1 MQHASNQQDY
11 LRTQASL
18 HYRRQRCDSDLPVTN
33 HNPTPDATDPLTSD
47 SSLELDTI
55 FELLANQRRRLTL
68 YTLSDATN
76 GVTTL
81 HSLIED
87 VTALTAAINETAFT
101 KDQYR
106 AVARDLYHWHL
117 PVLADVGLIDCDARH
132 EVIRYLDA
140 PTLET
145 WIDLARGDELYQ
157 HQLSH

>member
-1 MQHASNQQDY
+1 M
-11 LRTQASL
+11 
-18 HYRRQRCDSDLPVTN
+18 TN
-33 HNPTPDATDPLTSD
+33 HNPTTDAAPTVSSD
-47 SSLELDTI
+47 SSLTLDTI

-68 YTLSDATN
+68 YTLTDATD

-87 VTALTAAINETAFT
+87 VTALSAALNETAFT

-132 EVIRYLDA
+132 EVIRYLNA
-140 PTLET
+140 PQLEA
-145 WIDLARGDELYQ
+145 WIARARGDELHQ
-157 HQLSH
+157 HT